1 MTATDRVVLIAYDG
15 SRQAKRA
22 VSIVS
27 TFIHEE
33 RVILLTA
40 WQAVQMQATRASSMG
55 GLVQPDWDS
64 EKMVEDPG
72 LTDARNFAFE
82 GEKLARENGITHTES
97 YLVEYTTSVWN
108 AITKAADEL
117 DADLIVAGT
126 HGRTGFQELMHP
138 SVADRVLKHGHRPV
152 LIVPPEA

>member
-40 WQAVQMQATRASSMG
+40 WQAVQMQATR
-55 GLVQPDWDS
+55 
-64 EKMVEDPG
+64 DP
-72 LTDARNFAFE
+72 
-82 GEKLARENGITHTES
+82 
-97 YLVEYTTSVWN
+97 VW
-108 AITKAADEL
+108 
-117 DADLIVAGT
+117 V
-126 HGRTGFQELMHP
+126 
-138 SVADRVLKHGHRPV
+138 V
-152 LIVPPEA
+152 

>member
-40 WQAVQMQATRASSMG
+40 WQAEQMQATRASSMG
-55 GLVQPDWDS
+55 GLGPA
-64 EKMVEDPG
+64 G
-72 LTDARNFAFE
+72 LGLR
-82 GEKLARENGITHTES
+82 KNGGGS
-97 YLVEYTTSVWN
+97 
-108 AITKAADEL
+108 
-117 DADLIVAGT
+117 
-126 HGRTGFQELMHP
+126 
-138 SVADRVLKHGHRPV
+138 RPYRR
-152 LIVPPEA
+152 PEFRL

>member
-40 WQAVQMQATRASSMG
+40 WQAVQMQATRASST
-55 GLVQPDWDS
+55 VS
-64 EKMVEDPG
+64 YTH
-72 LTDARNFAFE
+72 LT
-82 GEKLARENGITHTES
+82 LPTI
-97 YLVEYTTSVWN
+97 YSV
-108 AITKAADEL
+108 
-117 DADLIVAGT
+117 
-126 HGRTGFQELMHP
+126 
-138 SVADRVLKHGHRPV
+138 
-152 LIVPPEA
+152 